1 MDIMKKYI
9 LIIITIVLIIVAI
22 ISYKVYTYNTMQKN
36 LANNNKT
43 YSVFY
48 EKNVLGTDVATL
60 INKAIDNN
68 KKNSIEKNE
77 NGTYINN
84 NKNSINIDI
93 KFKDLDEP
101 IPMEKIDSL
110 DSIRFVQNFGGF
122 SFKCTKIEY
131 HEKTGN
137 IKYMYFEQ
145 V

>member
-60 INKAIDNN
+60 INKAID
-68 KKNSIEKNE
+68 KL
-77 NGTYINN
+77 
-84 NKNSINIDI
+84 
-93 KFKDLDEP
+93 KFYLKH
-101 IPMEKIDSL
+101 
-110 DSIRFVQNFGGF
+110 Q
-122 SFKCTKIEY
+122 
-131 HEKTGN
+131 
-137 IKYMYFEQ
+137 YFL
-145 V
+145 